1 MKASTQASLGAS
13 CFMKSIFLM
22 STIFTSGTFSQV
34 PDCTKDVF
42 ITADTSFTSSDST
55 TLTASIGL
63 TGEISL
69 GKTICFYVK
78 PELNEDI
85 FQDYQVEIEGKYVEE
100 YPLVYKLTLIDV
112 TRRYPLRDPYI
123 FAKPSLSFYCV
134 CDCPGGSEHC
144 TEDTDYCTNSP
155 GPICVNVIVETAA
168 TGCPLSFLS
177 SSTTC
182 CSVTIS
188 PSEDN
193 TRYIAYRLGDSET
206 EFHFTLFSFYTSDDA
221 VSGTPRQITAVLK
234 ADGTTDDENE
244 SEISISANKMDAL
257 DIPTSNLY
265 SDVDG
270 GQVMWGV
277 QVNAIN
283 EWDFHKLGWFKVTDS
298 TVTVEDPVRLK
309 DVVNVNVTNC
319 LEDEYTVTANVS
331 YDQNDGTPWGSP
343 LTYLSREQVLLAYYS
358 PEGQS
363 ANVHYGVSPQMTFEL
378 PLSTPAESFYQSGK
392 LGLGKFAVE
401 RTEVGST
408 IIVKFT
414 RTTGIISGNVQSG
427 SESDGYNIL
436 DDVHFKLPTSFS
448 GEISITLTLLSTDE
462 TITRVCLYHISHP
475 SDILCKHVP
484 LEMTTIKIPPLSP
497 GEYQTVYRT
506 EEFKTTYFGTS
517 PENGDNDTAGQNIDN
532 SQGNGKDSD
541 KGKNLKWYI
550 IACFLVIG
558 VITGVLFLCLKC
570 TKKLR
575 ASPSAS
581 IV

>member
-13 CFMKSIFLM
+13 CFMRNIFLL
-22 STIFTSGTFSQV
+22 STIFISGTFSQV

-42 ITADTSFTSSDST
+42 ITADTSFTSSCST
-55 TLTASIGL
+55 TLTASIDL

-69 GKTICFYVK
+69 GETICFYVK

-85 FQDYQVEIEGKYVEE
+85 FQDYQVEIEGENVEP
-100 YPLVYKLTLIDV
+100 YPLVYILTLMGV
-112 TRRYPLRDPYI
+112 ARRYPLRDQYI
-123 FAKPSLSFYCV
+123 FAKPSLSFNCV

-144 TEDTDYCTNSP
+144 TEETDHCTNSP

-177 SSTTC
+177 SSITC

-193 TRYIAYRLGDSET
+193 NRYIAYRLGDSEKW
-206 EFHFTLFSFYTSDDA
+206 FMFLLKSFYTSDYE
-221 VSGTPRQITAVLK
+221 VFESPRRVLAVLK
-234 ADGTTDDENE
+234 ADGTTDEDDE
-244 SEISISANKMDAL
+244 SEISIIANKMDAL

-265 SDVDG
+265 SNEIG
-270 GQVMWGV
+270 GDVMWGV

-283 EWDFHKLGWFKVTDS
+283 EWDFHKLGWFKVTNS
-298 TVTVEDPVRLK
+298 TVTVGDTVRLN
-309 DVVNVNVTNC
+309 DVVDVSVTNC

-343 LTYLSREQVLLAYYS
+343 LASSEQFHMVLYS
-358 PEGQS
+358 SEGQFV
-363 ANVHYGVSPQMTFEL
+363 NVYYRASPRMTFEL

-408 IIVKFT
+408 IIIKFT

-427 SESDGYNIL
+427 SESGGYNIL
-436 DDVHFKLPTSFS
+436 ADVHFKLPNSS
-448 GEISITLTLLSTDE
+448 SDEISVTLALLSTDE
-462 TITRVCLYHISHP
+462 TITRVCLHHISHP
-475 SDILCKHVP
+475 GDILCRNVP
-484 LEMTTIKIPPLSP
+484 LEMTTMKIPPLSP

-506 EEFKTTYFGTS
+506 EEFTTMYFGTS
-517 PENGDNDTAGQNIDN
+517 PKNCDNDTAGQNIDN
-532 SQGNGKDSD
+532 SPGNGKDSE

-550 IACFLVIG
+550 IACFLVIV

-570 TKKLR
+570 TNKLR
-575 ASPSAS
+575 ASPSAN
-581 IV
+581 IVI